1 MWQRKTIDIFNVAT
15 ILLLLS
21 VFVIHP
27 NTGLSNNISSSQAN
41 LSIAGDISVDEIY
54 NPKGKMKL
62 ALQHPY
68 PTKQKEQPQKPK
80 VITEVSS
87 ITSYKPTPAPIPTP
101 TEDINSLIQKYADQY
116 GVDANIMKI
125 IANCE
130 SGFRQ
135 EAVNGNFGGMYQFL
149 ASTWSSNRK
158 AMGLDPNPNLR
169 FNGEEAIKTAAF
181 KMGRDGYGAWPSCSQ
196 KAFTLLAQQ

>member
-196 KAFTLLAQQ
+196 KAFALLAQQ